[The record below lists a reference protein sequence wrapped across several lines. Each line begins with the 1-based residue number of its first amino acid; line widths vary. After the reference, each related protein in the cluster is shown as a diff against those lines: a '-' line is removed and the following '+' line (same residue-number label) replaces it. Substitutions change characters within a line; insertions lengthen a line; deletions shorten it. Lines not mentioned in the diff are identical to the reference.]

1 MLDKGKIYCV
11 KTTSNNRWLFKKELT
26 SSDMITSCRMGMC
39 LKSDYYS
46 TDAILVCPDNDIVD
60 ICLANENQIAMW
72 NKTFNDNVELR

>member
-1 MLDKGKIYCV
+1 MLEEGKIYLV

-26 SSDMITSCRMGMC
+26 FFDRITSCRMGMC

-46 TDAILVCPDNDIVD
+46 TDALYICLDNDIVD

-72 NKTFNDNVELR
+72 NKKFNDNVELR